1 MIDAYNWIVDYL
13 STVTVNNVSFNG
25 TNSEN
30 MKITS
35 GVPQGSLLG
44 PKLFSIFTNDFPYHL
59 DSNVEM
65 LVDESTPCFV
75 GN

>member
-13 STVTVNNVSFNG
+13 SNCQQFVSFDG

-35 GVPQGSLLG
+35 GVPRGSLLG

-65 LVDESTPCFV
+65 LVDESTPYFV

>member
-1 MIDAYNWIVDYL
+1 MIDAYYWIVDYL
-13 STVTVNNVSFNG
+13 SFNG

-35 GVPQGSLLG
+35 DVPQGSLLG
-44 PKLFSIFTNDFPYHL
+44 PKLFSIFTDDFPYHL
-59 DSNVEM
+59 DCNVEM
-65 LVDESTPCFV
+65 LVDESTPYLV